1 MSAEMRLLEK
11 KRFVSLLDIARRE
24 GELLLKTD
32 VRLFTSKINANWVR
46 QLEYDD
52 DLAERLDA
60 FVSRFGR
67 LQDTLGDKL
76 LPSLLRLL
84 AEKTGSALDNLNKA
98 EKLGLL
104 ASVIQWLDVR
114 NLRNK
119 LIHEYMQDAEEFA
132 LALNQA
138 HTGVALLIAT
148 YNTINQF
155 AQSRI
160 ESAVWPQILNSKK

>member
-1 MSAEMRLLEK
+1 MLLEK
-11 KRFVSLLDIARRE
+11 KRFVSLLEIVRRE

-32 VRLFTSKINANWVR
+32 VRLFTSTIDANWVR

-52 DLAERLDA
+52 DLSERLDA

-67 LQDTLGDKL
+67 MQDTLGDKL

-84 AEKTGSALDNLNKA
+84 AEKPGSALDNLNKA

-138 HTGVALLIAT
+138 HVEVALLIAT
-148 YNTINQF
+148 YNAINQF
-155 AQSRI
+155 AQSRV
-160 ESAVWPQILNSKK
+160 ESAAWPRILNSKLEIK

>member
-1 MSAEMRLLEK
+1 MSGEMMLLEK
-11 KRFVSLLDIARRE
+11 KRFVSLLEIVRRE

-32 VRLFTSKINANWVR
+32 VRLFTSTIDANWVR

-52 DLAERLDA
+52 DLSERLDA

-67 LQDTLGDKL
+67 MQDTLGDKL

-104 ASVIQWLDVR
+104 ASVMQWLDVR

-119 LIHEYMQDAEEFA
+119 LIHEYMRDAEEFA

-138 HTGVALLIAT
+138 HVEVALLIAT
-148 YNTINQF
+148 YNATNLHN
-155 AQSRI
+155 R
-160 ESAVWPQILNSKK
+160 VLNLPHGHEF